1 MVKNPKRTVP
11 LATMLGTG
19 LAGIVYIA
27 ATQVLSGMYPSS
39 VMAASGAPFAISA
52 STILGNWAAPLVSAF
67 TAFACLTSLGSWMM
81 LVGQAGRRAAMD
93 GNFPAVFGETDNN
106 GVPKKGLLI
115 ASTMM
120 SILMVLLTIL
130 SASGSNA
137 ADLFTQL
144 TSIAVLLTMFPY
156 FYSAIDLIRF
166 ESATSKSILSL
177 IASAFA
183 MLFCFAALAGAEHY
197 EITATIIISLLI
209 FAFYARKL

>member
-1 MVKNPKRTVP
+1 
-11 LATMLGTG
+11 
-19 LAGIVYIA
+19 
-27 ATQVLSGMYPSS
+27 
-39 VMAASGAPFAISA
+39 
-52 STILGNWAAPLVSAF
+52 
-67 TAFACLTSLGSWMM
+67 MM

-166 ESATSKSILSL
+166 ESATSKKYFESDRFSVCYVV
-177 IASAFA
+177 
-183 MLFCFAALAGAEHY
+183 LFCCAGWCRAL
-197 EITATIIISLLI
+197 
-209 FAFYARKL
+209 